1 MTCRCKSMRRA
12 AEQAAEEALEQGSS
26 VLEDV
31 INVVLPRAKQAT
43 HQAAEYVAPLLEDA
57 RDRVVPVLQDARG
70 RVVPAFEDA
79 RGRVVPAFQDARGRL
94 VPLVHDVADR
104 VSPAVHDAY
113 EAVSDK
119 VTHDVYPRLQ
129 ELWEEATEDPRVAEA
144 SLRGRS
150 ALAAL
155 KGDLALPEPA
165 PVVVSQARGVLSKI
179 VTVLG
184 VAALIAAIVVAVR
197 TVLGSSDDGWS
208 PAEPMSPGDDGEDAG
223 WGANPF
229 AEDVTAADDVDTSAA
244 VQDAEAEAEM
254 VAEGGPA
261 DESAQRAEPGYGEG
275 AYVGSEPPEG
285 YVIKGNER
293 SMKYHT
299 QEAAGYDRTNA
310 DVWFNS
316 EEAAQAAGFTRALR

>member
-1 MTCRCKSMRRA
+1 MTCRCKKVRRA
-12 AEQAAEEALEQGSS
+12 AEQAAEEALEQGSN
-26 VLEDV
+26 VIEDV
-31 INVVLPRAKQAT
+31 INAVVPRAKQAT
-43 HQAAEYVAPLLEDA
+43 HQAAEYVTPLL
-57 RDRVVPVLQDARG
+57 
-70 RVVPAFEDA
+70 EDA

-113 EAVSDK
+113 ETVADK

-129 ELWEEATEDPRVAEA
+129 ELWDEANENPRVAEA

-150 ALAAL
+150 AFAAL

-165 PVVVSQARGVLSKI
+165 PLVAKSGRGVVGKVL
-179 VTVLG
+179 TALG

-208 PAEPMSPGDDGEDAG
+208 PAEPMRPADDGEDAG

-229 AEDVTAADDVDTSAA
+229 AEDVSVADDVDTTAA
-244 VQDAEAEAEM
+244 DSVAEAEAEM

-261 DESAQRAEPGYGEG
+261 EEPAQRAEPNYGEG